1 MKRLTFILP
10 IIIIIISIVIVSI
23 TRSNALKA
31 KSENVATTTVIVT
44 TETSTTTTMTT
55 TTTTTVSTT
64 TRPIF
69 SEYHNAHIIW
79 NYFNSLG
86 WSDTVKAGIMG
97 NIMAEV
103 GGHSLIIEPLL
114 YGFGGTDYYGICQWS
129 AVYYPEVQGASLENQ
144 LNFLANT
151 IESVF
156 NDYGFL
162 YMNGFNF
169 EQFLSLDNEQDAA
182 LAFAMIY
189 ERCHSNYYSIRLVNA
204 TIAYEY
210 FCA

>member
-23 TRSNALKA
+23 TCGNVLEA
-31 KSENVATTTVIVT
+31 KSEDVVSTTAVTTTEVTATTI
-44 TETSTTTTMTT
+44 MTT
-55 TTTTTVSTT
+55 TTTTTTSTT
-64 TRPIF
+64 TQSIF
-69 SEYHNAHIIW
+69 PEYHNAHIIW
-79 NYFNSLG
+79 DYFDALG
-86 WSDTVKAGIMG
+86 WSDTIKAGIMG

-144 LNFLANT
+144 LNFLATT

-156 NDYGFL
+156 NEYGFL